1 MMNHEHEFK
10 ILCENVKK
18 LRMKE
23 RLSQKEMA
31 SLLGIGIYS
40 LKKLE
45 NGILPPRLT
54 WRFLLSIHES
64 FGIFPSDMMTENGVC
79 AVENENKSTN
89 SQ

>member
-1 MMNHEHEFK
+1 MNNDHEIK
-10 ILCENVKK
+10 ILCENIKK
-18 LRMKE
+18 LRAKE
-23 RLSQKEMA
+23 NLSRKEMA
-31 SLLGIGIYS
+31 SRLGIGVFS

-64 FGIFPSDMMTENGVC
+64 FGIFPSDIMTENGVC
-79 AVENENKSTN
+79 AVKNENKSTN

>member
-1 MMNHEHEFK
+1 MNHEHEFK

-54 WRFLLSIHES
+54 WRFLLSIHEN

-79 AVENENKSTN
+79 EEKDKSKSTI
-89 SQ
+89 SR